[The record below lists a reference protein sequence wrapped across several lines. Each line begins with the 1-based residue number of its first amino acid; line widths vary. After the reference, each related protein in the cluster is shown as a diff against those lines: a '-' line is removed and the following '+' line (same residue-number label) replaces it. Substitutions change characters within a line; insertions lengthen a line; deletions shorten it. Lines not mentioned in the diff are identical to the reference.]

1 MRTTTR
7 INWKKKKMRRKRK
20 RIGASSLALLLLCLL
35 TLAISLPGAD
45 PAKAVIAGTVFRD
58 PGFAFPRVQV
68 TLTALALPPGV
79 KKFKPIRLLTD
90 ARGEF
95 AFYVP
100 PGAARYQ
107 VRAEAPGF
115 TPEQKEA
122 SVAVSERVDVYLT
135 LKPNAP

>member
-1 MRTTTR
+1 
-7 INWKKKKMRRKRK
+7 MRRKRK
-20 RIGASSLALLLLCLL
+20 KKRIGGNRLALLLFCLL
-35 TLAISLPGAD
+35 TLAAVLPAAD
-45 PAKAVIAGTVFRD
+45 KARAVVAGTVFRD

-68 TLTALALPPGV
+68 TLTPVTLPPGV
-79 KKFKPIRLLTD
+79 KKLKPMHVLTD

-95 AFYVP
+95 AFYP
-100 PGAARYQ
+100 PAGEARYQ

-122 SVAVSERVDVYLT
+122 TVSASERVDVYLT